1 MSVCVFGVCLWRVKI
16 NREVPILY
24 LRGGTKYFKKVTQP
38 EIARID
44 KASNTS
50 DKARSQAHR
59 EFHSMINPQK
69 VPLVAKA

>member
-1 MSVCVFGVCLWRVKI
+1 MFGVCLWRVKI
-16 NREVPILY
+16 NRKVLKIPILY

>member
-1 MSVCVFGVCLWRVKI
+1 MFGVCLWRVKI
-16 NREVPILY
+16 NRKVPILY
-24 LRGGTKYFKKVTQP
+24 LRGGGTKYFKMVTQP